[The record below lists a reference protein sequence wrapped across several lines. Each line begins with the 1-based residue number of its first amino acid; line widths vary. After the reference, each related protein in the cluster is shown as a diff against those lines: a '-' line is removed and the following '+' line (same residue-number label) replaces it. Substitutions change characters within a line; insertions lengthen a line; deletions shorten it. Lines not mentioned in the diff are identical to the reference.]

1 MLKSIGRFFRAIGYL
16 FTGKVDSA
24 TKDISKNPHA
34 VHATYQEIIEGKRK
48 RIQQY
53 KEAVAGL
60 IAQEEKKLSS
70 VKQLTNEVQK
80 LENLKMGAQ
89 AKAKKRVEQ
98 LKAEGKDTASI
109 KDDAEYLKCLA
120 GYRDFSHTL
129 TEKLERI
136 AELEGDL
143 GTYAGNIKDHK
154 VQLQQ
159 LKRDM
164 EKLKDEQKEAVAEV
178 ITSKEEK
185 EIADLISGIS
195 EDRHSKELETMREL
209 RSEMR
214 AEARISRELAG
225 TDAARTEA
233 EFLEY
238 ARNDSA
244 DDEFEALIGLADEA
258 ETAGDVPD
266 EEVERD
272 AKLPE

>member
-34 VHATYQEIIEGKRK
+34 VHATYQEIIEGKRQ

-60 IAQEEKKLSS
+60 IAQEEKKLAS
-70 VKQLTNEVQK
+70 VKQLTEEMQK
-80 LENLKMGAQ
+80 LENLKLGAQ
-89 AKAKKRVEQ
+89 AKAKKRVEE
-98 LKAEGKDTASI
+98 LKAAGKDAAAI
-109 KDDAEYLKCLA
+109 KEDAEYLKCLS
-120 GYRDFSHTL
+120 GFRDFSHTL
-129 TEKLERI
+129 DEKVARI

-143 GTYAGNIKDHK
+143 ATYASNIKDHK

-164 EKLKDEQKEAVAEV
+164 EKLKDEQKEAVADV

-233 EFLEY
+233 EFLEF
-238 ARNDSA
+238 ARNDAS
-244 DDEFEALIGLADEA
+244 DDEFDALIGLADEA
-258 ETAGDVPD
+258 DKDADVSD
-266 EEVERD
+266 GEVQRD
-272 AKLPE
+272 RKLPE